1 MFYRVRVRV
10 ELQKVLRESGM
21 SGDPDDCYLTHQI
34 NVQGIRNHGTA
45 AKRLNLS
52 IRDAVFYCIEH
63 TIEEFSS
70 AYTYNEIFELDKPY
84 LKIFDIDSFSVET
97 YLWMSINDEYAEK
110 NILPL
115 INLV

>member
-63 TIEEFSS
+63 TIEEFRS
-70 AYTYNEIFELDKPY
+70 ANTYQEIFELDKSY
-84 LKIFDIDSFSVET
+84 AGKLGQNSFNSFKFLRMV
-97 YLWMSINDEYAEK
+97 SDN
-110 NILPL
+110 
-115 INLV
+115 V

>member
-34 NVQGIRNHGTA
+34 NVQGIRNHGIE
-45 AKRLNLS
+45 AKKLNLS

-63 TIEEFSS
+63 TIEDFADEDLT
-70 AYTYNEIFELDKPY
+70 TYGDVFNFEKNKSLRSITAATI
-84 LKIFDIDSFSVET
+84 LSDS
-97 YLWMSINDEYAEK
+97 LNDEYAEK
-110 NILPL
+110 EKPW
-115 INLV
+115 

>member
-10 ELQKVLRESGM
+10 ELQKVLRENGM
-21 SGDPDDCYLTHQI
+21 SGDPDDCYLTHHI

-70 AYTYNEIFELDKPY
+70 AYTFDEYLELDKPY
-84 LKIFDIDSFSVET
+84 VNYQKYPVIDSLTAET
-97 YLWMSINDEYAEK
+97 YLRRSINDEYAEK
-110 NILPL
+110 EKPW
-115 INLV
+115 

>member
-34 NVQGIRNHGTA
+34 NVQGIRNHGIE
-45 AKRLNLS
+45 AKKLNLS

-63 TIEEFSS
+63 TIEDF
-70 AYTYNEIFELDKPY
+70 
-84 LKIFDIDSFSVET
+84 VET
-97 YLWMSINDEYAEK
+97 ATFGEVLNFDKSLSSNTAKMILSDSLNDEYTEK
-110 NILPL
+110 EKPW
-115 INLV
+115 